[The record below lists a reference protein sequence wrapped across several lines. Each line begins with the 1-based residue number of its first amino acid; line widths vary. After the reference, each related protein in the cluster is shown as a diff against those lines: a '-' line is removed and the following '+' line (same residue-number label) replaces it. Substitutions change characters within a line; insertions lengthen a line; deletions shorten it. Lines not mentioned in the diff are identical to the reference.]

1 LTARLQPPLA
11 VVTGGAGFIGSNVV
25 ASLTK
30 TGNWDVVVSDWVGDD
45 DKRRNI
51 AKHQIVDVVAPE
63 ELLTYLDKNKS
74 AIDVIIHMGA
84 ISSTTE
90 RNVDLIFRNNF
101 VFSRDLWRWASRYQ
115 KRFIYA
121 SSAATY
127 GDGSAGFSDEATI
140 AALDRLRPLNPY
152 GWSKHLFD
160 RFVAR
165 ELDKGRDYPSQWA
178 GLKFFNVYGANEYHK
193 DSMKSVI
200 AQIYP
205 KAARGEAVTLFRS
218 HHPDYEDGGQLRDF
232 IYVRDCSQVVSW
244 LLKNDLV
251 SGLFNLGTGH
261 ARSFADLAKA
271 VFAAL
276 NRKAFIEYV
285 DTPDDI
291 RDRYQYYTQADMSKI
306 RSAGYADDFTTLED
320 GIADYV
326 RGYLTQDDP
335 YF

>member
-1 LTARLQPPLA
+1 MTVRLQPPLA

-30 TGNWDVVVSDWVGDD
+30 TGNWDVVVSDWLGDD
-45 DKRRNI
+45 DKWRNL
-51 AKHQIVDVVAPE
+51 ANHQIVDVVAPE

-165 ELDKGRDYPSQWA
+165 ELDKGQDYPSQWA

-193 DSMKSVI
+193 ESMKSVV

-205 KAARGEAVTLFRS
+205 KAAHGEAVTLFRS
-218 HHPDYEDGGQLRDF
+218 HSVTCR
-232 IYVRDCSQVVSW
+232 
-244 LLKNDLV
+244 
-251 SGLFNLGTGH
+251 
-261 ARSFADLAKA
+261 
-271 VFAAL
+271 
-276 NRKAFIEYV
+276 
-285 DTPDDI
+285 TP
-291 RDRYQYYTQADMSKI
+291 
-306 RSAGYADDFTTLED
+306 
-320 GIADYV
+320 
-326 RGYLTQDDP
+326 
-335 YF
+335 

>member
-1 LTARLQPPLA
+1 MTARLQPPLA

-30 TGNWDVVVSDWVGDD
+30 TGNWDVVVSDWLGDD
-45 DKRRNI
+45 DKWRNL
-51 AKHQIVDVVAPE
+51 ANHQIVDVVAPE
-63 ELLTYLDKNKS
+63 QLLTYLDKNKS

-101 VFSRDLWRWASRYQ
+101 VLSRDLWRWASRHQ

-127 GDGSAGFSDEATI
+127 GDGSAGFSDDATME
-140 AALDRLRPLNPY
+140 ALDHLRPLNPY

-165 ELDKGRDYPSQWA
+165 ELDKGRDSPSQWA

-193 DSMKSVI
+193 ESMKSVV
-200 AQIYP
+200 AQIFP
-205 KAARGEAVTLFRS
+205 KAARSEAVTLFRS

-244 LLKNDLV
+244 LLKNHHV

-276 NRKAFIEYV
+276 NRKAVIEYV
-285 DTPDDI
+285 DTPDEI

-335 YF
+335 YL